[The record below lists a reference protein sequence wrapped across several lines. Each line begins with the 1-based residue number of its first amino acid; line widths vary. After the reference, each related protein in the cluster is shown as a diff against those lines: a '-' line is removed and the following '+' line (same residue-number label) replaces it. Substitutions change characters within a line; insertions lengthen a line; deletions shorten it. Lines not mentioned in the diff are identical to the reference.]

1 MKETKFK
8 QTLVQTKEGSRH
20 CEEHS
25 DVAIQGGFKM
35 TEVGMIPSDWEVKTF
50 CELFEVLP
58 NNTLSRAELNKEYGS
73 YKNVHY
79 GDILV
84 EFGEWIDC
92 SNVGLPFIN
101 SNAKFNHTVLQDG
114 DIVIADTAEDETVGK
129 STEITN
135 AKNKKIVSG
144 LHTIPI
150 RPKIKFAPKWLGYY
164 INSACWH
171 DQILP
176 FITGTKVS
184 AISKAAVSQ
193 TKLFFP
199 AKIEEQQRI
208 ANALSDVDTLIAN
221 LEKLIAKKKNIKQ
234 GAMQQLLTGKKRLP
248 GFGTDNGHTDWF
260 TPNGVHKKS
269 IKTEKVV
276 RPESI
281 RVKDKEQ
288 CAGFRMTE
296 LGLIPTD
303 WENVNI
309 SKTCTI
315 KARIGWQGLKSTE
328 YLNSGDY
335 ILVTGTDFKNG
346 FIDWSTCSYV
356 SEWRFKQDK
365 NIQIKKGDVLVT
377 KDGTIG
383 KVAFL
388 NEIPMEGTLNS
399 GVFVVR
405 SKDLK
410 KIDSV
415 YLSLVFKS
423 SWFDNFLDEITSG
436 STIVHLYQKD
446 FVKFNFP
453 IPSSIEEQTA
463 IANVLSDM
471 DTEISALETKLAK
484 YRTLKTGMMQ
494 QLLTGKIRLV

>member
-1 MKETKFK
+1 MKETKLK
-8 QTLVQTKEGSRH
+8 Q
-20 CEEHS
+20 
-25 DVAIQGGFKM
+25 

-234 GAMQQLLTGKKRLP
+234 GP
-248 GFGTDNGHTDWF
+248 
-260 TPNGVHKKS
+260 
-269 IKTEKVV
+269 
-276 RPESI
+276 
-281 RVKDKEQ
+281 
-288 CAGFRMTE
+288 
-296 LGLIPTD
+296 
-303 WENVNI
+303 
-309 SKTCTI
+309 
-315 KARIGWQGLKSTE
+315 
-328 YLNSGDY
+328 
-335 ILVTGTDFKNG
+335 
-346 FIDWSTCSYV
+346 
-356 SEWRFKQDK
+356 
-365 NIQIKKGDVLVT
+365 
-377 KDGTIG
+377 
-383 KVAFL
+383 
-388 NEIPMEGTLNS
+388 
-399 GVFVVR
+399 
-405 SKDLK
+405 
-410 KIDSV
+410 
-415 YLSLVFKS
+415 
-423 SWFDNFLDEITSG
+423 
-436 STIVHLYQKD
+436 
-446 FVKFNFP
+446 
-453 IPSSIEEQTA
+453 
-463 IANVLSDM
+463 
-471 DTEISALETKLAK
+471 
-484 YRTLKTGMMQ
+484 
-494 QLLTGKIRLV
+494 IRLIFEFP

>member
-8 QTLVQTKEGSRH
+8 Q
-20 CEEHS
+20 
-25 DVAIQGGFKM
+25 

-50 CELFEVLP
+50 CELFDVLP

-135 AKNKKIVSG
+135 AKKQKIVSG

-248 GFGTDNGHTDWF
+248 GFGSDERQKECHSERSAKRE
-260 TPNGVHKKS
+260 V
-269 IKTEKVV
+269 E
-276 RPESI
+276 ESSGY
-281 RVKDKEQ
+281 K
-288 CAGFRMTE
+288 MTE
-296 LGLIPTD
+296 LGMIPTD
-303 WENVNI
+303 WEV
-309 SKTCTI
+309 KTFGELFDILPNNTLSR
-315 KARIGWQGLKSTE
+315 AE
-328 YLNSGDY
+328 LNEDSGS
-335 ILVTGTDFKNG
+335 FKNVH
-346 FIDWSTCSYV
+346 Y
-356 SEWRFKQDK
+356 
-365 NIQIKKGDVLVT
+365 GDVLV
-377 KDGTIG
+377 KFPEWIDCS
-383 KVAFL
+383 K
-388 NEIPMEGTLNS
+388 NTLPFINS
-399 GVFVVR
+399 GAKFNHTALQDGDVIIADTAEDETVGKSTEIYNVGKMKIVSGLHTIPIRPKKKFA
-405 SKDLK
+405 SKWLGYFINSACWHDQILPFITGTK
-410 KIDSV
+410 VSAISKTAIAETKFFYPAKID
-415 YLSLVFKS
+415 
-423 SWFDNFLDEITSG
+423 
-436 STIVHLYQKD
+436 
-446 FVKFNFP
+446 
-453 IPSSIEEQTA
+453 EQTA
-463 IANVLSDM
+463 IANVLSDI

>member
-8 QTLVQTKEGSRH
+8 Q
-20 CEEHS
+20 
-25 DVAIQGGFKM
+25 
-35 TEVGMIPSDWEVKTF
+35 TEVGMIPSDWEEKTF

-150 RPKIKFAPKWLGYY
+150 RPKIKFAPKWLGYF

-234 GAMQQLLTGKKRLP
+234 GAMQQLLTGRKRLP
-248 GFGTDNGHTDWF
+248 GFA
-260 TPNGVHKKS
+260 PAKS
-269 IKTEKVV
+269 TYK
-276 RPESI
+276 
-281 RVKDKEQ
+281 Q
-288 CAGFRMTE
+288 TE
-296 LGLIPTD
+296 LGKIPTD
-303 WENVNI
+303 WEVKTVSDIADNFIGLTYSPENVRDYGTLVLRSSNI
-309 SKTCTI
+309 QNGKITYEDNVFVDMEI
-315 KARIGWQGLKSTE
+315 PERALAHD
-328 YLNSGDY
+328 GD
-335 ILVTGTDFKNG
+335 ILVCVRNGSKALIGKSAVLEIGNAQMAFGAFMTVLRAKYGINNKYLLYAWQSDMIQDQVQESLGATINQITNADFK
-346 FIDWSTCSYV
+346 
-356 SEWRFKQDK
+356 RF
-365 NIQIKKGDVLVT
+365 
-377 KDGTIG
+377 
-383 KVAFL
+383 
-388 NEIPMEGTLNS
+388 
-399 GVFVVR
+399 
-405 SKDLK
+405 
-410 KIDSV
+410 
-415 YLSLVFKS
+415 YLL
-423 SWFDNFLDEITSG
+423 
-436 STIVHLYQKD
+436 
-446 FVKFNFP
+446 
-453 IPSSIEEQTA
+453 IPSSKDEQTA

-471 DTEISALETKLAK
+471 DTEIATLETKLAK
-484 YRTLKTGMMQ
+484 YRKLKTGMMQ

>member
-1 MKETKFK
+1 
-8 QTLVQTKEGSRH
+8 
-20 CEEHS
+20 
-25 DVAIQGGFKM
+25 
-35 TEVGMIPSDWEVKTF
+35 MIPSDWEVKTF

-248 GFGTDNGHTDWF
+248 GFGSDERTGSRPTDERRKECLSERSAKRE
-260 TPNGVHKKS
+260 V
-269 IKTEKVV
+269 E
-276 RPESI
+276 ESSGY
-281 RVKDKEQ
+281 K
-288 CAGFRMTE
+288 MTE
-296 LGLIPTD
+296 LGMIPSDWLQMKLRDLCYLITKQTGFD
-303 WENVNI
+303 Y
-309 SKTCTI
+309 SATI
-315 KARIGWQGLKSTE
+315 KPS
-328 YLNSGDY
+328 
-335 ILVTGTDFKNG
+335 LVTEESKETLPFIQNKDFEGTSINFATDF
-346 FIDWSTCSYV
+346 FIP
-356 SEWRFKQDK
+356 K
-365 NIQIKKGDVLVT
+365 NIAANFPKIL
-377 KDGTIG
+377 
-383 KVAFL
+383 L
-388 NEIPMEGTLNS
+388 NEPVLLISISGKIGNVAYFSHERDAFIGGAVGVARFNEKKYIKWTNLFLQSEYGQKQIFANEKSGAQHNLTIEDVRNLN
-399 GVFVVR
+399 
-405 SKDLK
+405 
-410 KIDSV
+410 V
-415 YLSLVFKS
+415 YM
-423 SWFDNFLDEITSG
+423 
-436 STIVHLYQKD
+436 
-446 FVKFNFP
+446 
-453 IPSSIEEQTA
+453 PSSCEEQTA

-484 YRTLKTGMMQ
+484 YRKLKTGMMQ